1 MFGRR
6 SVCQVAHPALPLR
19 LFGALVRSSTDLWRE
34 TATRFATEGSSS
46 VAKAT
51 STARTMAI
59 QRVESTLI
67 MVETDEAHSDE
78 EWDEFLKLLADNRD
92 ELPKLRLLVMT
103 TGGAPNTAQRKRL
116 QATLG
121 GTPMR
126 VAVVSDSIKMRFI
139 ASTIALFHR
148 DHRSFTTSELEEAYE
163 HLNLAA
169 GERRKVESVVREMQ
183 RTLLRRESVPP
194 AAR

>member
-1 MFGRR
+1 
-6 SVCQVAHPALPLR
+6 
-19 LFGALVRSSTDLWRE
+19 
-34 TATRFATEGSSS
+34 
-46 VAKAT
+46 
-51 STARTMAI
+51 
-59 QRVESTLI
+59 
-67 MVETDEAHSDE
+67 
-78 EWDEFLKLLADNRD
+78 
-92 ELPKLRLLVMT
+92 
-103 TGGAPNTAQRKRL
+103 L